1 MRWISSLIMGG
12 LIAVIILGWIA
23 VIHDG
28 DVSAA
33 ANQAWGWILNV
44 WEWTKNIFSS
54 LVEWMTSS
62 DWFQRFFVN

>member
-1 MRWISSLIMGG
+1 MRGISSLIMGG

-23 VIHDG
+23 VIHGG

-33 ANQAWGWILNV
+33 ASQAWGWILNV